1 MNNLQVITTETL
13 TKLTKKRVGET
24 KFFEDAKY
32 LTNSTD
38 LSTML
43 SDTSLKFV
51 VFGIKED
58 IGVLANQGLFR
69 CKRQL
74 GLDSEITFKPT
85 K

>member
-13 TKLTKKRVGET
+13 TKLTKKRAGET

-43 SDTSLKFV
+43 SDTSLKVCRFW
-51 VFGIKED
+51 
-58 IGVLANQGLFR
+58 N
-69 CKRQL
+69 
-74 GLDSEITFKPT
+74 
-85 K
+85 